1 VARICALYAHQV
13 YTLIY
18 YKGCLT
24 GLVPGMFLQEDKEI
38 ANPDPTSGLYIQ
50 PRHNNINPVKVVIP
64 ADCCAFQIGETSQ
77 ILSGGL
83 LRATPHAVLA
93 GTRSSTSSPMNSVT
107 RESFALFLQP
117 NEDFVLNLPTTTVS
131 TSSEDNMFGTIPQRQ
146 DLEPISSRWRNGQT
160 FGAFHWATIQKFVVQ
175 D

>member
-1 VARICALYAHQV
+1 
-13 YTLIY
+13 
-18 YKGCLT
+18 
-24 GLVPGMFLQEDKEI
+24 MFLQEGKEI
-38 ANPDPTSGLYIQ
+38 ANPDPTAGLYIQ
-50 PRHNNINPVKVVIP
+50 PRHNNNTPVKVVIP

-117 NEDFVLNLPTTTVS
+117 NEDFVLNLPTTTTTVS
-131 TSSEDNMFGTIPQRQ
+131 SSSSSLEDMFGTIPQRP
-146 DLEPISSRWRNGQT
+146 DLAPISSRWRNGQT

>member
-1 VARICALYAHQV
+1 
-13 YTLIY
+13 
-18 YKGCLT
+18 
-24 GLVPGMFLQEDKEI
+24 MFLQEGKEI
-38 ANPDPTSGLYIQ
+38 ANPDPTAGLYIQ
-50 PRHNNINPVKVVIP
+50 PRNNNNNPVKVAIP

-93 GTRSSTSSPMNSVT
+93 GTRSRSSKSSSSPLPMTNVT

-117 NEDFVLNLPTTTVS
+117 NEDFVLNLPTTTTTTTTVS
-131 TSSEDNMFGTIPQRQ
+131 STLSSSDDMFGTIPQRP
-146 DLEPISSRWRNGQT
+146 DLAPISSRWRNGQT

>member
-1 VARICALYAHQV
+1 
-13 YTLIY
+13 
-18 YKGCLT
+18 
-24 GLVPGMFLQEDKEI
+24 MFLQEGQEI
-38 ANPDPTSGLYIQ
+38 ANPDPTAGLYIQ
-50 PRHNNINPVKVVIP
+50 PRNNNNNNNPVKVVIP
-64 ADCCAFQIGETSQ
+64 TDCCAFQIGETSQ

-93 GTRSSTSSPMNSVT
+93 GTRTPSSLMTNVT

-117 NEDFVLNLPTTTVS
+117 NEDFVLNLPTTTTTTTVS
-131 TSSEDNMFGTIPQRQ
+131 SSSVSSEEDMFGSIPQRP
-146 DLEPISSRWRNGQT
+146 DLEPIASRWRNGQT